1 MMDQIQM
8 LQQLETLLSEV
19 LSWVSATPK
28 ILPAKELDEKAKI
41 LVTVRRVKEL
51 LDGAKSDTN
60 KALDIISEQ
69 LCREMVNLEMLALD
83 VRFSDSLYRL
93 YPKARGFYST
103 PSVCAPEFND
113 FYNWVRSN
121 PEFIADVNKRGPK
134 RALDAMC
141 DGLLETGRPL
151 PPHVKA
157 HVRPTITMRR
167 LERHDKG
174 SKERTAGEEATNGD
188 SEL

>member
-1 MMDQIQM
+1 MMDQVKM

-28 ILPAKELDEKAKI
+28 ILPAKELNEKAKI

-60 KALDIISEQ
+60 KALDVISEQ
-69 LCREMVNLEMLALD
+69 LCREMVNLEMLQLD
-83 VRFSDSLYRL
+83 VGFDDSLYRL

-113 FYNWVRSN
+113 FYDWVRSN
-121 PEFIADVNKRGPK
+121 PEFINDVNKRGPK
-134 RALDAMC
+134 RALDALC
-141 DGLLETGRPL
+141 DGLLEAGRPL

-157 HVRPTITMRR
+157 YVRPTITVRR

-174 SKERTAGEEATNGD
+174 RQEQSADEEVANRD
-188 SEL
+188 SEF